1 MTPAAFIKE
10 VAGPGR
16 RPLYVL
22 SGGDPTAVDR
32 CLAAALDLA
41 APGFRD
47 LNCQALNLESGQADS
62 LVGGARTL
70 PFGPPPRVLTVKNPP
85 FGADD
90 WNALADYLEDPNPET
105 VILLVMEEKLDER
118 LRFSKKIKA
127 AGLEVD
133 CRPLTGEALVKW
145 LAEELKTRGL
155 SADRHIS
162 ALIIELA
169 GDNPRLLVAEA
180 EKLSLYLEPG
190 QRLTAELVRELVRP
204 VLDAQLY
211 HLTDH
216 LGRGRLREALL
227 CLLEVLSENH
237 QEKDKKGKD
246 KKSQG
251 SDRNMKILGALENRF
266 LAFLNE
272 RARPAGARD
281 WPTPG
286 FMAQLSPVTR
296 KIIQEQF
303 GRYSW
308 PDLAQALA
316 ALEEVRLTLVSSG
329 DHPPPILL
337 ENLALKLAALGRSG
351 R

>member
-10 VAGPGR
+10 IAGPGR

-22 SGGDPTAVDR
+22 GGGDPTAVDR
-32 CLAAALDLA
+32 CLAAALDLV
-41 APGFRD
+41 APDYRD
-47 LNCQALNLESGQADS
+47 WNCQTLNLEAGQADS

-70 PFGPPPRVLTVKNPP
+70 TFSPPPRVMTVKNPP

-90 WNALADYLEDPNPET
+90 WNTLADYLEDPNPGT
-105 VILLVMEEKLDER
+105 LILLVMEDKLDER

-145 LAEELKTRGL
+145 LADELKTRGI
-155 SADRHIS
+155 SADRQVC

-169 GDNPRLLVAEA
+169 GDSPRLLAGEA

-190 QRLTAELVRELVRP
+190 QRLSAELVRELIRP
-204 VLDAQLY
+204 VLDAQIY

-216 LGRGRLREALL
+216 LGRGQIREALAD
-227 CLLEVLSENH
+227 LLEILSDSH
-237 QEKDKKGKD
+237 QEKGLEKDKKG
-246 KKSQG
+246 QG
-251 SDRNMKILGALENRF
+251 SDRSMLVLSALENRF
-266 LAFLNE
+266 LAFLHE
-272 RARPAGARD
+272 RARPADARD
-281 WPTPG
+281 WPAPG
-286 FMAQLSPVTR
+286 FVAKLSPFTR
-296 KIIQEQF
+296 RKIQEQI
-303 GRYSW
+303 GRWSW

-329 DHPPPILL
+329 DHPPRILL

>member
-10 VAGPGR
+10 IAGPGR

-22 SGGDPTAVDR
+22 SGGDPTAVER
-32 CLAAALDLA
+32 CLAAALESVD
-41 APGFRD
+41 PSFRD
-47 LNCQALNLESGQADS
+47 LHCQTLNPEAGQADS

-70 PFGPPPRVLTVKNPP
+70 PFGPPPRVMTVKNPP

-90 WNALADYLEDPNPET
+90 WNALADYLEDPNPKT
-105 VILLVMEEKLDER
+105 VILLVVEDKLDER

-127 AGLEVD
+127 EGLEVD

-145 LAEELKTRGL
+145 LAEEFKTRGL
-155 SADRHIS
+155 SADRQVC

-169 GDNPRLLVAEA
+169 GDNPRLLVGEA

-190 QRLTAELVRELVRP
+190 QKLTAALVRELVRP

-216 LGRGRLREALL
+216 LGRGRVQDALT
-227 CLLEVLSENH
+227 CLLEILNESH
-237 QEKDKKGKD
+237 QEKDKKNQ
-246 KKSQG
+246 S
-251 SDRNMKILGALENRF
+251 SDRSMLVLAALENRF

-272 RARPAGARD
+272 RARPADARD

-286 FMAQLSPVTR
+286 FVAKLNPFTR
-296 KIIQEQF
+296 RKIQEQL
-303 GRYSW
+303 GRWSW

-316 ALEEVRLTLVSSG
+316 ALAETRLTLVSSG
-329 DHPPPILL
+329 DNPPRILL